1 MVSVFLFV
9 LGAIVGSFLNVVG
22 LRWDKKNFDGRSHCP
37 NCFKMLRWF
46 ELVPVLSFLIQKGR
60 CRNCGI

>member
-22 LRWDKKNFDGRSHCP
+22 LRWDRDSQQGRSL
-37 NCFKMLRWF
+37 LR
-46 ELVPVLSFLIQKGR
+46 VSDLIYEVILYEILK
-60 CRNCGI
+60 